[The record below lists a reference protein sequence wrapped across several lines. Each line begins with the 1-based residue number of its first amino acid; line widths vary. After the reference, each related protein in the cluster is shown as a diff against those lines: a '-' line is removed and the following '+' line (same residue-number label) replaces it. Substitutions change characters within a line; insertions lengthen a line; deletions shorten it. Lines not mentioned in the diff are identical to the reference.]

1 MSQKSLEK
9 KILKLSKQV
18 QGTIGLA
25 MKHVQSNQCLF
36 LNENQLF
43 PTASVFKIPVL
54 VELFNQVKTGKVSLD
69 QRLKMR
75 EEDKSPGSGVLKELQ
90 AGVELTV
97 KDLATLMAIISDN
110 TATDMLTDLLGLEA
124 INSTM
129 SRLGYS
135 KTRVVM
141 NCKGILFDLVGI
153 DARTASQEQLQ
164 RGRELLK
171 QGKVNQ
177 RARALSTKDN
187 NFSTPREMMHLLE
200 DLLTHRIL
208 DDASCEGILDILK
221 RQQLRTRIPL
231 LLPETI
237 TIAHKTGTLRGVRN
251 DSGIVYLPK
260 SQLIISV
267 FTKKVKNLLETDR
280 AIGEISKAAYEYSLV
295 IDRKMGRPTRSD

>member
-1 MSQKSLEK
+1 MPQTSLKK

-18 QGTIGLA
+18 QGTVGFAI
-25 MKHVQSNQCLF
+25 KHVQSKQCLF

-43 PTASVFKIPVL
+43 PTASVFKVPVL
-54 VELFNQVKTGKVSLD
+54 VELFNQVKTGEVSLD
-69 QRLKMR
+69 QRLRMR

-153 DARTASQEQLQ
+153 DVRIASQEQLQ
-164 RGRELLK
+164 RGWELLK
-171 QGKVNQ
+171 QGKVNL

-187 NFSTPREMMHLLE
+187 NVSTPREMMRLFE
-200 DLLTHRIL
+200 DLLAHRIL

-237 TIAHKTGTLRGVRN
+237 IIAHKTGTLRGIRN

-260 SQLIISV
+260 SQLIISA
-267 FTKKVKNLLETDR
+267 FSKKVKNPLETDR
-280 AIGEISKAAYEYSLV
+280 AIGEISKSAYEHFLIV
-295 IDRKMGRPTRSD
+295 DRRMGRTD

>member
-1 MSQKSLEK
+1 MEK
-9 KILKLSKQV
+9 
-18 QGTIGLA
+18 A
-25 MKHVQSNQCLF
+25 
-36 LNENQLF
+36 
-43 PTASVFKIPVL
+43 
-54 VELFNQVKTGKVSLD
+54 SLD
-69 QRLKMR
+69 QRLRMR

-90 AGVELTV
+90 TGVELTV

-110 TATDMLTDLLGLEA
+110 TATDILTDLLGIEA

-129 SRLGYS
+129 SRLGYG

-164 RGRELLK
+164 KGWEFLK
-171 QGKVNQ
+171 QGKINL

-187 NFSTPREMMHLLE
+187 NASTPHEMMRLFE

-231 LLPETI
+231 LLPET
-237 TIAHKTGTLRGVRN
+237 TVIAHKTGTLRGIRN

-260 SQLIISV
+260 SQLIISA
-267 FTKKVKNLLETDR
+267 FTKRVRNPLETDR
-280 AIGEISKAAYEYSLV
+280 AIGEISKTAYEYFLA
-295 IDRKMGRPTRSD
+295 IDRRARRTE

>member
-1 MSQKSLEK
+1 
-9 KILKLSKQV
+9 
-18 QGTIGLA
+18 
-25 MKHVQSNQCLF
+25 
-36 LNENQLF
+36 
-43 PTASVFKIPVL
+43 
-54 VELFNQVKTGKVSLD
+54 
-69 QRLKMR
+69 
-75 EEDKSPGSGVLKELQ
+75 
-90 AGVELTV
+90 
-97 KDLATLMAIISDN
+97 MAIISDN

-153 DARTASQEQLQ
+153 DVRIASQEQLQ
-164 RGRELLK
+164 RGWELLK
-171 QGKVNQ
+171 QGKVNL

-187 NFSTPREMMHLLE
+187 NVSTPREMMRLFE
-200 DLLTHRIL
+200 DLLAHRIL

-237 TIAHKTGTLRGVRN
+237 IIAHKTGTLRGIRN

-260 SQLIISV
+260 SQLIISA
-267 FTKKVKNLLETDR
+267 FSKKVKNPLETDR
-280 AIGEISKAAYEYSLV
+280 AIGEVSKAAYEHFLIV
-295 IDRKMGRPTRSD
+295 ERRMGRTD